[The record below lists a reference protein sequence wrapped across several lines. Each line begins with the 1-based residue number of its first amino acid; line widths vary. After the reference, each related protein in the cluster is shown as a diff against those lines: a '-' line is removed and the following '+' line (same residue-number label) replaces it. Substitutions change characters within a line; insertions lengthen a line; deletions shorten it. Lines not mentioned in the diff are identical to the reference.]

1 MDINSQIRESVRVL
15 EGLEGGTINTGDA
28 FIILDKLDDVLI
40 NLMFNY
46 FRKKA
51 SRDPAEY
58 SGLTER
64 LLDLSSTYPEL
75 IKRMNA
81 AQSDPIV
88 EWFMETYNFGSF
100 YSNPEEMITIIV
112 EKLES

>member
-1 MDINSQIRESVRVL
+1 MDMNSQIRESVRFL
-15 EGLEGGTINTGDA
+15 EGLEAGTLSTGDA
-28 FIILDKLDDVLI
+28 FIVLDQLDDVLI

-51 SRDPAEY
+51 SRDPDQY
-58 SGLTER
+58 GGLTER

-75 IKRMNA
+75 ITRMNNGA
-81 AQSDPIV
+81 KDPVV
-88 EWFMETYNFGSF
+88 EWFMETYSFNSF
-100 YSNPEEMITIIV
+100 YNEPEEFITIIV